1 MSTNTPDTAERRG
14 VLSGRSAAS
23 ESSGASRLKGLTL
36 TLPSDPGRQARNAS
50 FRGSAE
56 LSGLPLSAVGLDD
69 PPGTDGEPKGA
80 MPVGFRGIRQ
90 RSSTA
95 RRILRLRRRKKE
107 N

>member
-1 MSTNTPDTAERRG
+1 MNAPDTAERRG

-36 TLPSDPGRQARNAS
+36 TLPSDPSRQARNAS

-80 MPVGFRGIRQ
+80 MLFFFYDVQLQHHASDNRSGGITCTG
-90 RSSTA
+90 RSG
-95 RRILRLRRRKKE
+95 
-107 N
+107 